1 MANLSLQPPK
11 PSQADKASLDPTL
24 HPHIDAALKQ
34 LKLCTL
40 HLRPVLGILS
50 DELRILHRLHYKA
63 KNEHRSALF
72 WRRVVEMRRYSVCVQ
87 KLALPSLLNSLRYSF
102 FAQHLEQTPKL
113 LKGSWTH
120 YPDLSAVSFVN
131 QRLTASV
138 AVVQKMHERIMQA
151 YQSLSLAMQTGAFIQ
166 LLLTLAGIASR
177 LSWLASEL
185 ASILQQTQEAVHRIF
200 TTLDVSRP
208 DPM

>member
-11 PSQADKASLDPTL
+11 QSQADKASLDPTL

-40 HLRPVLGILS
+40 NLRPVLATLS

-72 WRRVVEMRRYSVCVQ
+72 WRRVVEMRRYSDCVQ

-102 FAQHLEQTPKL
+102 FAQDLEQTPKL
-113 LKGSWTH
+113 LKGSWTQ
-120 YPDLSAVSFVN
+120 YPDLSPVSFVN